1 MLQDTLKHQLNE
13 KKKQKKISMNVTLNP
28 FPDDKF

>member
-1 MLQDTLKHQLNE
+1 MLQDTLKYQLNE
-13 KKKQKKISMNVTLNP
+13 KKKAKNISMNVTLNP